1 VQITLKNICTAKNGV
16 TSEHIILDKI
26 SETWYIKRCF

>member
-16 TSEHIILDKI
+16 TSDKI
-26 SETWYIKRCF
+26 ITCK